1 MMTTNKVRKHS
12 ELEGQD
18 EFELGRRIEVLR
30 EAVRV
35 RGGTVLDIRCF
46 ADESAALYRAEV
58 HYQVP
63 MVRDPVV
70 VQSHDRHLGAP
81 AELVCRMRQLAVFP
95 EKRFA
100 L

>member
-1 MMTTNKVRKHS
+1 MTIANKVRKHS
-12 ELEGQD
+12 ELEGRD
-18 EFELGRRIEVLR
+18 ELELGRRIEVLR

-35 RGGTVLDIRCF
+35 RGGTVLDIRCY
-46 ADESAALYRAEV
+46 ADDGVSLHKAEI

-70 VQSHDRHLGAP
+70 VRSPERHLGAP
-81 AELVCRMRQLAVFP
+81 AELMGHMRRLAVFP
-95 EKRFA
+95 ETRFA